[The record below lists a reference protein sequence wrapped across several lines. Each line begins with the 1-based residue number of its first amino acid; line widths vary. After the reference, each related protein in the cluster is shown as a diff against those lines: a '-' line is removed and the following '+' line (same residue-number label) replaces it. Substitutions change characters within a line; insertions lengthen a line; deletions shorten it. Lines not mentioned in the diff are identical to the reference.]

1 MTICGRD
8 DLLALDSTV
17 TRITVSNNCGNEES
31 LDVLDFSRFTYL
43 RELIVGDESYENV
56 NQINLVGLD
65 YLRKVEIGDRS
76 FTEKSGSLII
86 TNCRSLKE
94 LTIGNHSFKNYTSIE
109 IANAT
114 LLETLTIEASCF
126 LYGNE
131 LRLDGLS
138 GLRSVVIGTNSFSSR
153 NGDLYVKNC
162 PLLRELKISSNAMS
176 VFKLFEIESVPL
188 LESLEIGDNCFSN
201 VGIFSLN
208 GLAGLLTVVIGV
220 NSFTNQKNS
229 YGQDTYRHFY
239 LRNCPKVKSLRISR
253 YSFSDYPYCVIE
265 SVPSLELIQI
275 GELNL
280 DSKNFYYSSLSLYR
294 CASDHLITTRIT
306 QSEECGFWGFIVLPV
321 LQYFLPEF

>member
-1 MTICGRD
+1 MNSLND
-8 DLLALDSTV
+8 FLNLDSTV
-17 TRITVSNNCGNEES
+17 TRVIVSSNCGNDAS
-31 LDVLDFSRFTYL
+31 LVLMDMSRFIYLKELIIGDNCFSNVGEFVLNNSTLLEKIVIGSNSFGLGTGEFHLLNLPLL
-43 RELIVGDESYENV
+43 RELTVGSN
-56 NQINLVGLD
+56 
-65 YLRKVEIGDRS
+65 S
-76 FTEKSGSLII
+76 FTSYS
-86 TNCRSLKE
+86 
-94 LTIGNHSFKNYTSIE
+94 SFVLDAIPLLSSVSIDE
-109 IANAT
+109 Q
-114 LLETLTIEASCF
+114 CF
-126 LYGNE
+126 VNVNE

-306 QSEECGFWGFIVLPV
+306 QSEECGFWGFIVLPL